1 VADEPQNRSNPGD
14 LQKTDGGSVPSPDP
28 TILTTQN
35 LQREILAVR
44 ELLEFRVNSI
54 LALMEEKYK
63 DCFARFDRQ
72 EQQLLDRL
80 ARIEAQRIEHKTDT
94 QNNVT
99 AALNAQ
105 KELVRQETTASEK
118 AIEKSESTTNKQ
130 LEALAENLRTE
141 ILTLRR
147 AMDDNKERIQLVD
160 AKANA
165 VLEQKAGAKE
175 SQTGLYAAIGAVG
188 VILTIGIA
196 ILVLVI
202 SN

>member
-1 VADEPQNRSNPGD
+1 
-14 LQKTDGGSVPSPDP
+14 LQKTNGGSVPSPDP

-63 DCFARFDRQ
+63 DCFGRFDRQ
-72 EQQLLDRL
+72 EDQLMGRL
-80 ARIEAQRIEHKTDT
+80 ERIEAARLEHKEDT
-94 QNNVT
+94 TKAVEN
-99 AALNAQ
+99 ALNAQ
-105 KELVRQETTASEK
+105 KELVRQETSASEK
-118 AIEKSESTTNKQ
+118 AIEKSEATTNKQ

-175 SQTGLYAAIGAVG
+175 SQAGLYAAIGAVG

>member
-1 VADEPQNRSNPGD
+1 
-14 LQKTDGGSVPSPDP
+14 
-28 TILTTQN
+28 
-35 LQREILAVR
+35 
-44 ELLEFRVNSI
+44 
-54 LALMEEKYK
+54 
-63 DCFARFDRQ
+63 
-72 EQQLLDRL
+72 
-80 ARIEAQRIEHKTDT
+80 
-94 QNNVT
+94 
-99 AALNAQ
+99 
-105 KELVRQETTASEK
+105 VRQETTASEK

-175 SQTGLYAAIGAVG
+175 SQAGLYAAIGAVG